1 MITDDQLNPLVGD
14 TITIDIPAGQTRR
27 FFVFYDQP
35 EMAPGDQVLRTYP
48 DWYNQP
54 ETADNEALTP
64 AHTFARDDHLLVV
77 TEIRDLLGTIQG
89 GSNSYVRLV
98 GASSF
103 DSDITYDG
111 FVFTADA
118 QRFGQL
124 AGSSPVLPNTSL
136 WDPTSDINVRF
147 ANGAA
152 TMPEIG
158 FGDYGPLNVEFT
170 RARNP
175 FLDLDGRP
183 AAIGVDYVTQY
194 QAGDAPVP
202 VADSTA
208 NFANFGF
215 LLLQSVD
222 LRIVHRPD
230 GTNERLQLNAPGVR
244 IEDGGARLIIDKR
257 WNVQSIFDFQPLLS
271 QVKYENTSP
280 RRRPAPGPFSS
291 WLMARTRR
299 AAFPSFATRGARRT
313 ARPYRHPVERPTP
326 WTPARGIKLGRRFSS
341 NPEQASLGRWPRRRG
356 RLRC

>member
-1 MITDDQLNPLVGD
+1 
-14 TITIDIPAGQTRR
+14 
-27 FFVFYDQP
+27 
-35 EMAPGDQVLRTYP
+35 LRTYP

-64 AHTFARDDHLLVV
+64 AHTFARDDHLLIV

-89 GSNSYVRLV
+89 ESNSYVRLV
-98 GASSF
+98 GTSSF

-118 QRFGQL
+118 QRFGLL
-124 AGSSPVLPNTSL
+124 AASSPILSNAPL
-136 WDPTSDINVRF
+136 WDPTSDISVRF

-152 TMPEIG
+152 TMPGIG

-183 AAIGVDYVTQY
+183 GAIGVDYVTQY

-202 VADSTA
+202 VADSTTE
-208 NFANFGF
+208 FANFGF

-230 GTNERLQLNAPGVR
+230 GTNERLLLDAPGVS
-244 IEDGGARLIIDKR
+244 IEDGGSRVIIDR
-257 WNVQSIFDFQPLLS
+257 TPERESIVDFQPLLS
-271 QVKYENTSP
+271 QVRYENTSSTP
-280 RRRPAPGPFSS
+280 TPGP
-291 WLMARTRR
+291 RTILVVAYGKDSTDNISEFCYTWSEADSKTI
-299 AAFPSFATRGARRT
+299 AAK
-313 ARPYRHPVERPTP
+313 V
-326 WTPARGIKLGRRFSS
+326 
-341 NPEQASLGRWPRRRG
+341 N
-356 RLRC
+356 